1 LTALLLVFWI
11 PAGLVGKGENIMATP
26 TNLPASF
33 SSGAVLT
40 AAQQNDLR
48 GAFRILQVKQT
59 VLNTTTSTTSGT
71 MVDVAGFSVS
81 ITPQS
86 TSNKVL
92 VTVELA
98 VGGLTA
104 DDASFNLV
112 RGSTA
117 IFVGSGGTNNV
128 SAFRRMNVIGD
139 NGMDTINLVFLD
151 SPATTSATTYKM
163 QYLTRVGTLF
173 VNRRG
178 SDTNFV
184 TASSITVQEIS
195 A

>member
-1 LTALLLVFWI
+1 
-11 PAGLVGKGENIMATP
+11 MATP

-33 SSGAVLT
+33 VSGAILT

-48 GAFRILQVKQT
+48 GAFRVLQVEQT
-59 VLNTTTSTTSGT
+59 VLTTATSTTSGT

-98 VGGLTA
+98 IGGLSA

-117 IFVGSGGTNNV
+117 ICIGSGGTNNV
-128 SAFRRMNVIGD
+128 SAYRRMDIFTD
-139 NGMDTINLVFLD
+139 LGMDTINLVFLD
-151 SPATTSATTYKM
+151 SPATISATTYKM

-178 SDTNFV
+178 QDTSFV